1 MILDIKRSKKE
12 KRIQRLGGLIG
23 ICVAVVSLFYFFHAE
38 KAEAEKRMVEIV
50 NYVKVQCSTYTH
62 YNESSESKS
71 LLRAIESA
79 RQMSTNIKME
89 TENGGQLSEDF
100 LKENLQTLWVDG
112 IIVLD
117 TEGKMDC
124 EYSTDESLAN
134 EITEYLQKDIIM
146 DFDGYEER
154 TYSERFDRED
164 GSHVDIAACARKD
177 APGIV
182 AIYYYTSPEFARNYT
197 LTIQGLLNG
206 YSTQKDGTVLVAD
219 DGIVVAS
226 NDESLLGQNT
236 AENEVVQEMKKHTD
250 SQHIY
255 HLKNEGTGCYGIMLK
270 QRDYYIYAYLPDTEV
285 FHNLPLSVISV
296 IFLYF
301 LMFSIFWFWTY
312 RTNLAHRKQEQE
324 KDEKYK
330 AELLIAAKK
339 AEAANEA
346 KTEFLQRMSH
356 DIRTPINGICG
367 MVNMAEHYAGDLEK
381 QTEYRTKVKKA
392 SNLLL
397 ELVNEILDMS
407 KLESGEIVL
416 EEIPFNLSSI
426 SREVF
431 AVIKQMAAE
440 QNIRIEWEKKEITHR
455 DFIGSPGYVKRVMM
469 NILSNAV
476 KYNRENGHIYI
487 SCMEIPSEQ
496 PGMTTMEFVCRDT
509 GIGMTEEFQK
519 CVFEPFAQEHT
530 GSRTKFAGTGLGMPI
545 AKNLV
550 EKMGGAITFESEEG
564 TGTTFVIR
572 VPFKIDMNADKREKQ
587 KDVSEKSIKGLHILL
602 AEDNELN
609 MEIAEFMLQNEGAE
623 VTKAWNGQ
631 EAVELFRKSKP
642 GEFDVIL
649 MDIMMPVMNGYEATK
664 KIRSLDREDAKMI
677 PIIAMTANA
686 FTEDRLRAKEAGMDE
701 HIAKPVDGKLLINI
715 IYKLMK
721 HSFRGSHNEKEK
733 TE

>member
-1 MILDIKRSKKE
+1 MDIKRRKKE
-12 KRIQRLGGLIG
+12 KRIYLLGGLIG
-23 ICVAVVSLFYFFHAE
+23 ICVSAVSLFYFFQAE

-79 RQMSTNIKME
+79 RQMSTNIDME
-89 TENGGQLSEDF
+89 IENGGQLSEDF

-112 IIVLD
+112 ILVLD
-117 TEGKMDC
+117 TEGRTEC
-124 EYSTDESLAN
+124 EYSMDESLTS

-146 DFDGYEER
+146 DFAGYEER
-154 TYSERFDRED
+154 SYSERFTRED
-164 GSHVDIAACARKD
+164 GSHIDIAACARKD

-206 YSTQKDGTVLVAD
+206 YSTQKDGTIIVAD
-219 DGIVVAS
+219 EGIIVAS
-226 NDESLLGQNT
+226 NDESLLRQNT
-236 AENEVVQEMKKHTD
+236 ADNEVVQAMKKHTD

-255 HLKNEGTGCYGIMLK
+255 HLRKEGTGCYGIMLK
-270 QRDYYIYAYLPDTEV
+270 QCDYYIYAYLPDTEV
-285 FHNLPLSVISV
+285 FHNLPLSMIGVIS
-296 IFLYF
+296 LYF

-356 DIRTPINGICG
+356 DIRTPINGIRG
-367 MVNMAEHYAGDLEK
+367 LVNMADHYAEDMEK
-381 QTEYRTKVKKA
+381 QTEFRTKVKEA

-397 ELVNEILDMS
+397 ELVNDVLDMS

-431 AVIKQMAAE
+431 VVIEQMAAE
-440 QNIRIEWEKKEITHR
+440 QNIRVVWEKKEITHR

-476 KYNRENGHIYI
+476 KYNKENGQIYI
-487 SCMEIPSEQ
+487 SCVEIPSEQ
-496 PGMTTMEFVCRDT
+496 PEMTTMEFVCRDT
-509 GIGMTEEFQK
+509 GIGMAEEFQK
-519 CVFEPFAQEHT
+519 HIFEPFAQEHT
-530 GSRTKFAGTGLGMPI
+530 GSRAKFAGTGLGMAI
-545 AKNLV
+545 SKKLV
-550 EKMGGAITFESEEG
+550 EEMGGTITFESEKG
-564 TGTTFVIR
+564 VGTTFVIR
-572 VPFKIDMNADKREKQ
+572 VPFKIDPDADKREEQ
-587 KDVSEKSIKGLHILL
+587 KDVSEKSIKGLHVLL

-609 MEIAEFMLQNEGAE
+609 MEIAEFVLQNEGAE

-631 EAVELFRKSKP
+631 ETVELFRKSES

-649 MDIMMPVMNGYEATK
+649 MDIMMPVLNGYEAARR
-664 KIRSLDREDAKMI
+664 IRSLDREDAKKI

-686 FTEDRLRAKEAGMDE
+686 FTEDRIRAKEAGMDE
-701 HIAKPVDGKLLINI
+701 HVAKPVDAELLIKVI
-715 IYKLMK
+715 HKLVK
-721 HSFRGSHNEKEK
+721 CN
-733 TE
+733 

>member
-1 MILDIKRSKKE
+1 MDIKRKKKE
-12 KRIQRLGGLIG
+12 KRIQLLGGLMG

-38 KAEAEKRMVEIV
+38 KSEAEKRMVEIV

-71 LLRAIESA
+71 LLRTIESA
-79 RQMSTNIKME
+79 RQMSTNIYME
-89 TENGGQLSEDF
+89 IENGGQLSKDF
-100 LKENLQTLWVDG
+100 LKENQQTLWVDG
-112 IIVLD
+112 IIILD
-117 TEGKMDC
+117 KEGKTDC
-124 EYSTDESLAN
+124 EYSTDESLTN
-134 EITEYLQKDIIM
+134 EITEYLQKGIIM
-146 DFDGYEER
+146 DFAGYEER
-154 TYSERFDRED
+154 SYSERFTKED
-164 GSHVDIAACARKD
+164 GSYIDIAACARKD

-206 YSTQKDGTVLVAD
+206 YSVQKDGTIIIAD

-236 AENEVVQEMKKHTD
+236 TGNEVVQEMKKHTD

-285 FHNLPLSVISV
+285 FHNLPLSVASV

-301 LMFSIFWFWTY
+301 LLFSTFWFWAY
-312 RTNLAHRKQEQE
+312 RTNLMHQKIEQE

-367 MVNMAEHYAGDLEK
+367 FVNMADHYADDIKK
-381 QTEYRTKVKKA
+381 QTEYRTKVKEA

-397 ELVNEILDMS
+397 ELVNDVLDMS

-426 SREVF
+426 FKEVF
-431 AVIKQMAAE
+431 VVIEQMASE
-440 QNIRIEWEKKEITHR
+440 QNIQIEWEKKEIIHR

-487 SCMEIPSEQ
+487 SCMEIPSKQ
-496 PGMTTMEFVCRDT
+496 PEMTTMEFVCRDT

-530 GSRTKFAGTGLGMPI
+530 GSRTKFAGTGLGMSI
-545 AKNLV
+545 AKNLI
-550 EKMGGAITFESEEG
+550 EKMGGSISFESKEG
-564 TGTTFVIR
+564 AGTTFVIQ
-572 VPFKIDMNADKREKQ
+572 VPFKIDPDADKREEQ
-587 KDVSEKSIKGLHILL
+587 RDVSEKSIKGLHILL

-609 MEIAEFMLQNEGAE
+609 MEIAEFVLQNVGAD

-631 EAVELFRKSKP
+631 EAVELFRKSEP
-642 GEFDVIL
+642 GGFDIIL

-664 KIRSLDREDAKMI
+664 MIRSLDREDAKTI

-686 FTEDRLRAKEAGMDE
+686 FTEDRLKAKEAGMNE
-701 HIAKPVDGKLLINI
+701 HIVKPLDVELLIKVSH
-715 IYKLMK
+715 KLV
-721 HSFRGSHNEKEK
+721 EY
-733 TE
+733 

>member
-1 MILDIKRSKKE
+1 MILDIKRKKKE
-12 KRIQRLGGLIG
+12 KRIRLLGGLIG
-23 ICVAVVSLFYFFHAE
+23 ICVAAVSLFYLSYAE
-38 KAEAEKRMVEIV
+38 KAEAEKRMIEIV

-79 RQMSTNIKME
+79 GQMSTNIKME
-89 TENGGQLSEDF
+89 TENGGRLSREF
-100 LKENLQTLWVDG
+100 LQDNLQSLWVDG

-117 TEGKMDC
+117 AEGKTDC
-124 EYSTDESLAN
+124 EYSTDESLAG

-146 DFDGYEER
+146 DFAGYEER
-154 TYSERFDRED
+154 SYSERFTKED
-164 GSHVDIAACARKD
+164 GSHIDIAACARKD
-177 APGIV
+177 ARGIV

-206 YSTQKDGTVLVAD
+206 YSVQKDGTIIVAD

-226 NDESLLGQNT
+226 NDESLLGENT
-236 AENEVVQEMKKHTD
+236 ADNEVIQAMKKHKD

-285 FHNLPLSVISV
+285 FRNLPLSVTSV

-301 LMFSIFWFWTY
+301 LMFGTFWFWTY
-312 RTNLAHRKQEQE
+312 KTNLAHRKQEQE

-330 AELLIAAKK
+330 TELLIAAKK

-367 MVNMAEHYAGDLEK
+367 LINMADHYADDMEK
-381 QTEYRTKVKKA
+381 QTEYRTKVKEA

-397 ELVNEILDMS
+397 ELVNDVLDMS
-407 KLESGEIVL
+407 KLESDEIVL
-416 EEIPFNLSSI
+416 EEISFNLSKI
-426 SREVF
+426 SKEVLV
-431 AVIKQMAAE
+431 VIEQIAAE
-440 QNIRIEWEKKEITHR
+440 QNIRIVWEKKEITHR
-455 DFIGSPGYVKRVMM
+455 DLIGSPGYVKRVMM

-476 KYNRENGHIYI
+476 KYNRTNGQIYI
-487 SCMEIPSEQ
+487 SCIEIPSEQ
-496 PGMTTMEFVCRDT
+496 PEMTTMEFVCRDT
-509 GIGMTEEFQK
+509 GIGMADEFQK
-519 CVFEPFAQEHT
+519 HIFEPFAQEHA

-545 AKNLV
+545 TKKLI
-550 EKMGGAITFESEEG
+550 EKMGGTITFESEKG
-564 TGTTFVIR
+564 VGTTFIIR
-572 VPFKIDMNADKREKQ
+572 IPFKIDMDSDKRKEQ
-587 KDVSEKSIKGLHILL
+587 KDVSDGKSIKGLHILL
-602 AEDNELN
+602 AEDNKLN
-609 MEIAEFMLQNEGAE
+609 MEIAEFVLQNEGAD

-631 EAVELFRKSKP
+631 EAVELFRNSEP

-649 MDIMMPVMNGYEATK
+649 MDIMMPVMNGYEAARM
-664 KIRSLDREDAKMI
+664 IRSLDRADAKAI

-686 FTEDRLRAKEAGMDE
+686 FTEDRLKAKEAGMDE
-701 HIAKPVDGKLLINI
+701 HVAKPVDVELLIKVI
-715 IYKLMK
+715 HKLMK
-721 HSFRGSHNEKEK
+721 
-733 TE
+733 

>member
-1 MILDIKRSKKE
+1 MDIKRKKKE
-12 KRIQRLGGLIG
+12 KRIQLLGGLIG

-38 KAEAEKRMVEIV
+38 KAEAENRMVEII

-117 TEGKMDC
+117 TEGKTDC
-124 EYSTDESLAN
+124 EYSMDEALTN

-146 DFDGYEER
+146 DFTGYEER
-154 TYSERFDRED
+154 TYSERFNRKD
-164 GSHVDIAACARKD
+164 GSHIDIAACARKD

-182 AIYYYTSPEFARNYT
+182 ATYYYTSPEFARNYT

-206 YSTQKDGTVLVAD
+206 YSVQKDGTIIVAD
-219 DGIVVAS
+219 EGIVVAS
-226 NDESLLGQNT
+226 NDESLLGQN
-236 AENEVVQEMKKHTD
+236 AADNEVVQAMKKHTD

-255 HLKNEGTGCYGIMLK
+255 HLRKEGIGCYGIMLK
-270 QRDYYIYAYLPDTEV
+270 QRDYYIYAYLPDMEV

-312 RTNLAHRKQEQE
+312 RTNQAHQKKQQE

-367 MVNMAEHYAGDLEK
+367 MLDVADHYADDMEK
-381 QTEYRTKVKKA
+381 QAEYRAKIKGA
-392 SNLLL
+392 SHLLL
-397 ELVNEILDMS
+397 ELVNEVLDMS
-407 KLESGEIVL
+407 KLESDEVVL

-426 SREVF
+426 SEEVL
-431 AVIKQMAAE
+431 AVIEQMAAE
-440 QNIRIEWEKKEITHR
+440 QNIRIMWEKKEITHR
-455 DFIGSPGYVKRVMM
+455 DLIGSPGYVKRVMM

-476 KYNRENGHIYI
+476 KYNRENGQIYI

-496 PGMTTMEFVCRDT
+496 PEMTMMEFVCRDS

-519 CVFEPFAQEHT
+519 CVFEPFTQEHT
-530 GSRTKFAGTGLGMPI
+530 GSRTKFAGTGLGMAI
-545 AKNLV
+545 SRKLV
-550 EKMGGAITFESEEG
+550 EKMGGTITFESEKG
-564 TGTTFVIR
+564 VGTTFVIR
-572 VPFKIDMNADKREKQ
+572 VPFKIDPDADKREEQ

-609 MEIAEFMLQNEGAE
+609 MEIAEFVLQNEGAE

-631 EAVELFRKSKP
+631 EVVELFRKSEP

-649 MDIMMPVMNGYEATK
+649 MDIMMPVMNGYDATK
-664 KIRSLDREDAKMI
+664 KIRSLGREDAKVI

-686 FTEDRLRAKEAGMDE
+686 FTEDRIRAKAAGMDE
-701 HIAKPVDGKLLINI
+701 HIAKPVDVELLVKVIHKLV
-715 IYKLMK
+715 
-721 HSFRGSHNEKEK
+721 G
-733 TE
+733 

>member
-1 MILDIKRSKKE
+1 MDIKKMKKE
-12 KRIQRLGGLIG
+12 KRIHLLGGLIG
-23 ICVAVVSLFYFFHAE
+23 ICVAVVALFYFFHVE
-38 KAEAEKRMVEIV
+38 KAEAEERMVEII

-79 RQMSTNIKME
+79 RQMSTNIDME
-89 TENGGQLSEDF
+89 IENGGQLSRDF

-117 TEGKMDC
+117 AEGKTDC

-134 EITEYLQKDIIM
+134 EITEYLQKEIIM
-146 DFDGYEER
+146 DFAGYEER
-154 TYSERFDRED
+154 SYSERFTRED
-164 GSHVDIAACARKD
+164 GSRIDIAACARKD
-177 APGIV
+177 EPGIV
-182 AIYYYTSPEFARNYT
+182 AIYYYTSPEFTRNYT
-197 LTIQGLLNG
+197 LTIQGLLKG
-206 YSTQKDGTVLVAD
+206 YSTQKDGTIIVAD
-219 DGIVVAS
+219 NGIVVAS

-236 AENEVVQEMKKHTD
+236 ADNEVVQAMKRHTD

-255 HLKNEGTGCYGIMLK
+255 HLKNEGIGCYGIMLK

-285 FHNLPLSVISV
+285 FHNLPFGVISV
-296 IFLYF
+296 IFFYF

-356 DIRTPINGICG
+356 DIRTPINGIRG
-367 MVNMAEHYAGDLEK
+367 LVNMADHYADDMEK
-381 QTEYRTKVKKA
+381 QTEYRTKVKEA

-397 ELVNEILDMS
+397 ELVNDVLDMS

-431 AVIKQMAAE
+431 VVIEQMAAE
-440 QNIRIEWEKKEITHR
+440 QNIRVAWEKKEITHR

-476 KYNRENGHIYI
+476 KYNRENGQIYI
-487 SCMEIPSEQ
+487 SCREIPSEQ
-496 PGMTTMEFVCRDT
+496 PEMTTMEFVCRDT
-509 GIGMTEEFQK
+509 GIGMAEEFQK
-519 CVFEPFAQEHT
+519 HIFEPFAQEHT
-530 GSRTKFAGTGLGMPI
+530 GSRAKFAGTGLGMAI
-545 AKNLV
+545 SKKLV
-550 EKMGGAITFESEEG
+550 EEMGGTITFESKKG
-564 TGTTFVIR
+564 VGTTFVIR
-572 VPFKIDMNADKREKQ
+572 VPFKIDLDADKREES
-587 KDVSEKSIKGLHILL
+587 KDVSEKSIKGMHVLL

-609 MEIAEFMLQNEGAE
+609 MEIAEFLLQNEGAE

-631 EAVELFRKSKP
+631 EIVELFRKSEA

-649 MDIMMPVMNGYEATK
+649 MDIMMPIINGYEAAK
-664 KIRSLDREDAKMI
+664 RIRSLDREDAKKI

-686 FTEDRLRAKEAGMDE
+686 FTEDRIRAKEAGMDE
-701 HIAKPVDGKLLINI
+701 HVAKPIDVELLIKVI
-715 IYKLMK
+715 HKLVK
-721 HSFRGSHNEKEK
+721 HN
-733 TE
+733 